1 MFDLSF
7 MFESMAKIISALW
20 EAFVVP
26 NKPLWIFLII
36 AFALFFILP
45 KMFRFKFGR

>member
-36 AFALFFILP
+36 ASAVVFMLTKI
-45 KMFRFKFGR
+45 FRFRFGR